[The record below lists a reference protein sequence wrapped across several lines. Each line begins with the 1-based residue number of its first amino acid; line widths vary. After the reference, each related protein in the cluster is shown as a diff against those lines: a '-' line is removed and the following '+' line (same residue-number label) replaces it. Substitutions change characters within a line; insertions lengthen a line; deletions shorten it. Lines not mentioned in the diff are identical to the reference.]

1 MWGHGGTRFFLLIR
15 SGIVSS
21 QKPWRD
27 LSFERFVSQQLPKTV
42 DRIMTAHGRLTPPP
56 SASSLTLNVRSSR
69 KLICVGVKSSRL
81 HCGSHYISN
90 VAGLPWAEVSR
101 NGQQRLFKNVSRNA
115 AQRGREIW
123 ICIFVR
129 VQGFPC
135 FLFVILFQNLTVCKS
150 DFCSAVICIMLRLW
164 TAERDAFAIYSY
176 YFITVRLETASA
188 IIALLHDNTDL

>member
-42 DRIMTAHGRLTPPP
+42 DRIMTAHGRLTPPHRHRVWLWMWEAAGSWFVLVLRAQGCTAVLIILAMLQACHELR
-56 SASSLTLNVRSSR
+56 SAEMDSSS
-69 KLICVGVKSSRL
+69 
-81 HCGSHYISN
+81 
-90 VAGLPWAEVSR
+90 
-101 NGQQRLFKNVSRNA
+101 LFKNVSRNA

-150 DFCSAVICIMLRLW
+150 DFCIAVICIMLRLW

>member
-1 MWGHGGTRFFLLIR
+1 MRTRGHEIFLINQIGNCFFPEALTRPFLWTLCQSAVAEDSWPDYDSTR
-15 SGIVSS
+15 A
-21 QKPWRD
+21 P
-27 LSFERFVSQQLPKTV
+27 
-42 DRIMTAHGRLTPPP
+42 HPPP

-150 DFCSAVICIMLRLW
+150 DFCIAVICIMLRLW